1 MVIGWWVLAWLL
13 VAVALAAA
21 GGLWH
26 DLRHRPRRER
36 FLARTDDDVRRAR
49 TMSGYY
55 ASIHGSE
62 W

>member
-1 MVIGWWVLAWLL
+1 MAIGWWALVWLVVVL
-13 VAVALAAA
+13 ALAAA
-21 GGLWH
+21 CGLWQ
-26 DLRHRPRRER
+26 DVTHRPRRER
-36 FLARTDDDVRRAR
+36 LLARSEYDVRRAR